1 MLVRSGLEEVQ
12 KLGFDCFVLAKNAGL
27 GVYQKAGS
35 KLLDQVVGDDREWG
49 GTGKFTWSM
58 LERKAKK

>member
-1 MLVRSGLEEVQ
+1 VVPAKS
-12 KLGFDCFVLAKNAGL
+12 LGRCSQDAILASKNAGL
-27 GVYQKAGS
+27 GVYQKAGF